1 MSSDLGISG
10 NGNFFFQ
17 IPPSP
22 IPLHCKVSIMAPKG
36 ILDMLAAT
44 PTQETWGWHQLAHV
58 ALVVLPLE
66 CFTTFQPQKKKR
78 GGKPKDD

>member
-1 MSSDLGISG
+1 
-10 NGNFFFQ
+10 
-17 IPPSP
+17 
-22 IPLHCKVSIMAPKG
+22 MAPKG

-66 CFTTFQPQKKKR
+66 CFTTFQPQKKKG